1 MEGVCSR
8 GAYFRELTVLISPQA
23 TGYESK
29 SACVNRNGHVTNIL
43 VVMAEQL
50 PEKHYGL
57 DYACTRFMSFVV
69 TL

>member
-1 MEGVCSR
+1 MFEGGVFS
-8 GAYFRELTVLISPQA
+8 GTQA

-29 SACVNRNGHVTNIL
+29 SACVNRNGHVTIIL
-43 VVMAEQL
+43 VVMVEQL

-57 DYACTRFMSFVV
+57 DYACTRFMGFVV